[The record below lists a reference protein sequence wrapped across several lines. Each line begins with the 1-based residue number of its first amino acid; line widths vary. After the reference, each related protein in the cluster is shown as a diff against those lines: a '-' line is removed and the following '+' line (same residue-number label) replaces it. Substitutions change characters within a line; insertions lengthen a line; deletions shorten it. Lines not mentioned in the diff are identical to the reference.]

1 MVGSG
6 CDSDDNDESEMITQL
21 KEKFYSTTER
31 SLKVQILTVLPMS
44 WNIKTIQNEFKTS
57 NYMSCQAKSLI
68 NSGGILSTPNPKE
81 GHGLCEDIKV
91 LVQQFYEYDEMSK
104 MMPGKKDVVSI
115 IVDEK

>member
-1 MVGSG
+1 
-6 CDSDDNDESEMITQL
+6 
-21 KEKFYSTTER
+21 
-31 SLKVQILTVLPMS
+31 
-44 WNIKTIQNEFKTS
+44 
-57 NYMSCQAKSLI
+57 MSCQAKSLI

-104 MMPGKKDVVSI
+104 MMLGKKDVVSI